1 MSEEPSYEDVVHAL
15 RVRLAGNPRL
25 RDLPAED
32 ISKDL
37 LDNAQLPTKPDP
49 ALVRRALA
57 EIGDDDGGAA

>member
-1 MSEEPSYEDVVHAL
+1 MSEEPTYEDIVHAL

-32 ISKDL
+32 IAGDL
-37 LDNAQLPTKPDP
+37 LDNAHLPTKPDP

-57 EIGDDDGGAA
+57 EIGDDGGAP

>member
-25 RDLPAED
+25 RELPAED
-32 ISKDL
+32 ISSDL
-37 LDNAQLPTKPDP
+37 LDNGHLPTKPDP